1 MNDAQLQTIDPLRS
15 LLQGTAVIQFQPG
28 GSAED
33 RSMFIQGTLQRL
45 QYARLGQADSGAA
58 RSGTPEGLR
67 ASAAD
72 PAGAPGLSQGRLAR
86 RHRPPLKGFTRKFT
100 APEVALLA
108 ETDPRPGTLSGPATK
123 RLMQRAFEVFGDTR

>member
-1 MNDAQLQTIDPLRS
+1 MVRRDLARLR
-15 LLQGTAVIQFQPG
+15 G
-28 GSAED
+28 
-33 RSMFIQGTLQRL
+33 
-45 QYARLGQADSGAA
+45 YARQQLTRRVRQC
-58 RSGTPEGLR
+58 
-67 ASAAD
+67 
-72 PAGAPGLSQGRLAR
+72 LSQGRLAR